1 LTVTRNQLV
10 ERYLADL
17 HEALGDLPRRQRDE
31 LIGEIQAHI
40 DEALPSGASDAEVR
54 TLLDRLGE
62 PEQIA
67 DAERERLG
75 VDAPTVGWLERL
87 TIPLLLIGGV
97 VIPVAG
103 WIVGLVFL
111 WLSRCWSS
119 RDKLIGTLVV
129 PGGLLPAVYL
139 ALSPTSTEVCESG
152 TGVDSAG
159 RHFTTNHCTGGPS
172 TGAQIGLILL
182 ELFLVVAPIYTAIR
196 LARHLP
202 ADDRRGERGRTAFSR
217 RQALAIFLV
226 GLTVGG
232 AAVWFYLSTR

>member
-1 LTVTRNQLV
+1 MTMTRHTLV
-10 ERYLADL
+10 DGYLADL
-17 HEALGDLPRRQRDE
+17 RDASRDLPRREREE
-31 LIGEIQAHI
+31 LVGEIQAHI
-40 DEALPSGASDAEVR
+40 DETLPAGASDAEVR

-75 VDAPTVGWLERL
+75 IDVPVAGWLERL

-97 VIPVAG
+97 VIPVVG
-103 WIVGLVFL
+103 WIVGLAFL

-129 PGGLLPAVYL
+129 PGGLLPALYL
-139 ALSPTSTEVCESG
+139 ALSPTSTEVCVSG

-159 RHFTTNHCTGGPS
+159 KHFTTHHCTGGLS

-182 ELFLVVAPIYTAIR
+182 EVVLVVAPIYTAIR

-202 ADDRRGERGRTAFSR
+202 TGEGAQRGRMVFSR
-217 RQALAIFLV
+217 GQALVIFLG
-226 GLTVGG
+226 GLAVGG
-232 AAVWFYLSTR
+232 AAVLVYLSTR

>member
-1 LTVTRNQLV
+1 MTATRNQLV
-10 ERYLADL
+10 DRYLADL
-17 HEALGDLPRRQRDE
+17 HDALRDLPRRQRDE
-31 LIGEIQAHI
+31 LVGEIEAHI

-75 VDAPTVGWLERL
+75 IDAPSVGWLERL

-97 VIPVAG
+97 VIPVVG

-111 WLSRCWSS
+111 WLSRCWST

-129 PGGLLPAVYL
+129 PGGLLPAAYL
-139 ALSPTSTEVCESG
+139 ALSPTSTEECVSG
-152 TGVDSAG
+152 TGIDAAG
-159 RHFTTNHCTGGPS
+159 RHFTTHHCTGGLS
-172 TGAQIGLILL
+172 TSAQIGLILL
-182 ELFLVVAPIYTAIR
+182 EVFLVVAPIYTAIR

-202 ADDRRGERGRTAFSR
+202 ARERRGERGHTAFSR

-232 AAVWFYLSTR
+232 VAVWLYLSTR

>member
-1 LTVTRNQLV
+1 VTVTQNQLV
-10 ERYLADL
+10 DKYMADL
-17 HEALGDLPRRQRDE
+17 RDALRDLPRRQRDE
-31 LIGEIQAHI
+31 LVGEIQAHI

-75 VDAPTVGWLERL
+75 IDVPAVGWFERL

-97 VIPVAG
+97 VIPVLG

-111 WLSRCWSS
+111 WLSRCWST

-139 ALSPTSTEVCESG
+139 ALTPTSTEVCEGG

-159 RHFTTNHCTGGPS
+159 RHFTTHHCTGGPS
-172 TGAQIGLILL
+172 TSAQIGLILL
-182 ELFLVVAPIYTAIR
+182 EVFLVVAPIYTAIR

-202 ADDRRGERGRTAFSR
+202 ARERRGERGPIALSR
-217 RQALAIFLV
+217 QQALAIFLA
-226 GLTVGG
+226 GLTFGG
-232 AAVWFYLSTR
+232 VAVWLLSTR

>member
-1 LTVTRNQLV
+1 VTVTQNHLV
-10 ERYLADL
+10 DKYLADL
-17 HEALGDLPRRQRDE
+17 RDALRDMPRRQRDE
-31 LIGEIQAHI
+31 LVGEIRAHI
-40 DEALPSGASDAEVR
+40 DEALPSGSSDADVR

-75 VDAPTVGWLERL
+75 IDAPAVGWLERL

-97 VIPVAG
+97 VIPVVG

-129 PGGLLPAVYL
+129 PGGLLPAAYL
-139 ALSPTSTEVCESG
+139 ALSPTSTETCVSG
-152 TGVDSAG
+152 TGVDSTG
-159 RHFTTNHCTGGPS
+159 RHFTTHHCSGGPS

-182 ELFLVVAPIYTAIR
+182 EVFLVVAPIYTAIR

-202 ADDRRGERGRTAFSR
+202 ATERGAPRGPRAFSR
-217 RQALAIFLV
+217 RQALAVFLV

-232 AAVWFYLSTR
+232 AAVWLYLSTR